1 MLSNLFNRNL
11 YRIKNNKYRSLIL
24 FSVLIL
30 VLGIAIFIFDLA
42 RSKKEVE
49 PVFKRGTA
57 VEGAKKE
64 ALEVEIGD
72 STESLEVEIEAREY
86 ADTEVSKILER
97 ESAQLETYILGKNK
111 SLDKVTSNL
120 LLITKIPQEPF
131 TVDWY
136 PDRYDIINL
145 YGEINT
151 DNLAEE
157 GTLVNLRAVIS
168 YQKRPQLQTQV
179 EFAACIF
186 PPFPSEKEKEVFQL
200 EKIIKEKEEGSRTEE
215 NFALPREFKEEALT
229 YYRPLTY
236 RGITI
241 MLFGLLIGILAFA
254 KKHQDVA
261 DKQKQ
266 KERQMLLDY
275 HEIIYKLTM
284 LLSSGMVLLPAWKRI
299 IEDAARLGKD
309 QDERFAYQEM
319 KQTYSEITSGK
330 SEAKSFEDFGRRCK
344 LKPYLRLSALL
355 SQHLKQGSTGL
366 AEQLKSE
373 GREAFLER
381 KLRAK
386 RLGEEAGTKLLL
398 PMFMM
403 LAIALA
409 VIVIPAFLSI
419 NI

>member
-1 MLSNLFNRNL
+1 
-11 YRIKNNKYRSLIL
+11 
-24 FSVLIL
+24 
-30 VLGIAIFIFDLA
+30 
-42 RSKKEVE
+42 
-49 PVFKRGTA
+49 
-57 VEGAKKE
+57 
-64 ALEVEIGD
+64 
-72 STESLEVEIEAREY
+72 
-86 ADTEVSKILER
+86 
-97 ESAQLETYILGKNK
+97 
-111 SLDKVTSNL
+111 
-120 LLITKIPQEPF
+120 
-131 TVDWY
+131 
-136 PDRYDIINL
+136 
-145 YGEINT
+145 
-151 DNLAEE
+151 
-157 GTLVNLRAVIS
+157 
-168 YQKRPQLQTQV
+168 
-179 EFAACIF
+179 
-186 PPFPSEKEKEVFQL
+186 
-200 EKIIKEKEEGSRTEE
+200 
-215 NFALPREFKEEALT
+215 
-229 YYRPLTY
+229 
-236 RGITI
+236 
-241 MLFGLLIGILAFA
+241 
-254 KKHQDVA
+254 
-261 DKQKQ
+261 
-266 KERQMLLDY
+266 MLLDY

-299 IEDAARLGKD
+299 IEDAERIGKD
-309 QDERFAYQEM
+309 LDERFAYQEM